1 MQMEEPKRNERVLI
15 VGILLFV
22 LIVGFLLIVLYSTKN
37 KNQVKIYSISG
48 ESENFYYNNALF
60 ISSNI
65 KNIFVYGELEYKTR
79 DINITNVALMSGERL
94 IIRSDSL
101 PKGVSIENYGY
112 DELFPKEVV
121 KNLDNWYLEI
131 TYSNGKETKTEKLEL
146 NKNYLMKKQE
156 VQPIAMN

>member
-1 MQMEEPKRNERVLI
+1 MEEPKRNERVLI

-37 KNQVKIYSISG
+37 RNQVKIYSISG

-65 KNIFVYGELEYKTR
+65 KNIFVYGELENKTR

-101 PKGVSIENYGY
+101 PKGMSIENYGY
-112 DELFPKEVV
+112 DELFPEEVV

-131 TYSNGKETKTEKLEL
+131 TYSNSKETKTEKLEL
-146 NKNYLMKKQE
+146 NNNYLMKKQE

>member
-1 MQMEEPKRNERVLI
+1 MEEPKRNERVLI

-37 KNQVKIYSISG
+37 KNQVKIYSING

-60 ISSNI
+60 ISSNV

-94 IIRSDSL
+94 IISSDSL
-101 PKGVSIENYGY
+101 PKGISIENYGY
-112 DELFPKEVV
+112 DELFPEEVV

-131 TYSNGKETKTEKLEL
+131 TYSNSKETKTEKLEL
-146 NKNYLMKKQE
+146 NNNYLMKKQE

>member
-1 MQMEEPKRNERVLI
+1 MEEPKRNERVLI

-37 KNQVKIYSISG
+37 KNQVKIYSING

-79 DINITNVALMSGERL
+79 DINITNVALMSGEQL

-101 PKGVSIENYGY
+101 PKGMSIENYGY

-131 TYSNGKETKTEKLEL
+131 TYSNSKETKTEKLEL
-146 NKNYLMKKQE
+146 NNNYLMKKQE

>member
-1 MQMEEPKRNERVLI
+1 MEEPKRNERVLI

-65 KNIFVYGELEYKTR
+65 KNIFVYGELENKTR

-101 PKGVSIENYGY
+101 PKGMSIENYGY
-112 DELFPKEVV
+112 DELFSKEVV

-131 TYSNGKETKTEKLEL
+131 TYSNSKETKTEKLKL
-146 NKNYLMKKQE
+146 NNNYLMKKQE

>member
-1 MQMEEPKRNERVLI
+1 MEEPKRNERVLI

-22 LIVGFLLIVLYSTKN
+22 LIVGFLLIVLYSAKSR
-37 KNQVKIYSISG
+37 NQVKIYSISG

-60 ISSNI
+60 ISSNV

-79 DINITNVALMSGERL
+79 NISITDVALMSGERL
-94 IIRSDSL
+94 IIRSNSL
-101 PKGVSIENYGY
+101 PTGISIENYGY
-112 DELFPKEVV
+112 DEMFPKEVV

-131 TYSNGKETKTEKLEL
+131 TYSNSKETKTEKLEL
-146 NKNYLMKKQE
+146 NNNYLMKKQE

>member
-1 MQMEEPKRNERVLI
+1 MEEPKRNERVLI

-65 KNIFVYGELEYKTR
+65 KNIFVYGELENKTR

-101 PKGVSIENYGY
+101 PKGMSIENYGY
-112 DELFPKEVV
+112 GELFSKEVV

-131 TYSNGKETKTEKLEL
+131 TYSNSKETKTEKLEL
-146 NKNYLMKKQE
+146 NNNYLMKKQE

>member
-1 MQMEEPKRNERVLI
+1 MEEPKRNERVLI

-37 KNQVKIYSISG
+37 KNQVKIYSIYG

-101 PKGVSIENYGY
+101 PKGMSIENYGY

-131 TYSNGKETKTEKLEL
+131 TYSNSKETKTEKLEL
-146 NKNYLMKKQE
+146 NNNYLMKKQE

>member
-1 MQMEEPKRNERVLI
+1 MEEPKRNERVLI

-22 LIVGFLLIVLYSTKN
+22 LIVGFLLTVLYSTKIR
-37 KNQVKIYSISG
+37 NQVKIYSISG

-60 ISSNI
+60 ISSNV

-79 DINITNVALMSGERL
+79 NINITDVALMSGERL
-94 IIRSDSL
+94 IIRSNSL
-101 PKGVSIENYGY
+101 PTGISIENDGY

-131 TYSNGKETKTEKLEL
+131 TYSNSKETKTEKLEL
-146 NKNYLMKKQE
+146 NNNYLMKKQE

>member
-1 MQMEEPKRNERVLI
+1 MEEPKRNERVLI

-79 DINITNVALMSGERL
+79 DINITNVALISGERL

-101 PKGVSIENYGY
+101 PKGMSIENYGY

-131 TYSNGKETKTEKLEL
+131 TYSNSKETKTEKLEL
-146 NKNYLMKKQE
+146 NNNYLMKKQE

>member
-1 MQMEEPKRNERVLI
+1 MEEPKRNERVLI

-101 PKGVSIENYGY
+101 PKGMSIENYGY

-131 TYSNGKETKTEKLEL
+131 TYSNSKETKTEKLEL
-146 NKNYLMKKQE
+146 NNNYLIKKQE

>member
-1 MQMEEPKRNERVLI
+1 MEEPKRNERVLI

-37 KNQVKIYSISG
+37 KNQVKIYSING

-101 PKGVSIENYGY
+101 PKGMSIENYGY

-131 TYSNGKETKTEKLEL
+131 TYSNSKETKTEKLEL
-146 NKNYLMKKQE
+146 NNNYLMKKQE
-156 VQPIAMN
+156 VQPIAMS